1 MDIHLPGI
9 LVTGASGFVGR
20 NFLDVVTGKYR
31 LFCIARQ
38 SQKEA
43 GVPKDENT
51 RWAQVDIANWETLR
65 EVKHCIK
72 RNGGAEYVLHLAGY
86 YDFTNAPNQ
95 EYERTNVFG
104 TRNVLTLTKEIRAKR
119 FIFASSLA
127 ACKFP
132 SAGEALDEQ
141 SAPDADFP
149 YAWSKRFGEDMMK
162 EYAEFF
168 SISII
173 RVAAVFSD
181 WCEYPP
187 LYMLLKTWLSKAWN
201 ARILAG
207 QGESAVPYIHI
218 NDLIKLFLRVIEKS
232 DRLPQFAV
240 FNASPNHTTSHLD
253 LFFAS
258 TRYYY
263 GEEIKPVR
271 MPRIF
276 VAPGLFFRQ
285 FFGRLFGHPSF
296 EKLWMVKYIDK
307 KLNVDATKTQ
317 EELGWNPASRN
328 DLTRRLLILVK
339 NMKNYGNVWHLRN
352 EAALKRV
359 TKRPNLIV
367 YEALVILKD
376 EFIKESEAFLL
387 LPQNQNRLCDYHKM
401 DPNVLKWFLAL
412 LFEVV
417 ATGVR
422 TNDRMFIRN
431 YAQII
436 AYRRYQ
442 EGFNCDQVCDFLTS
456 MGKIIMLLLLVKAE
470 LKDMKQYV
478 YDYID
483 LSFQLAVDEVEST
496 FEGLESCSTE
506 ILEKVKRFDFL
517 TGSGDLERIVQQF
530 TDFCQEDMENQLKSE
545 FRS

>member
-1 MDIHLPGI
+1 MNTHLPGI

-20 NFLDVVTGKYR
+20 NFLEVVMGKYR

-43 GVPKDENT
+43 GVPKDENV
-51 RWAQVDIANWETLR
+51 RWTQVDIANWETLR
-65 EVKHCIK
+65 EVIACIN
-72 RNGGAEYVLHLAGY
+72 RNGGAEHVLHLAGY

-104 TRNVLTLTKEIRAKR
+104 TRNVLTLAKEIGAKQ

-132 SAGEALDEQ
+132 PAGEALDEQ

-149 YAWSKRFGEDMMK
+149 YAWSKRVAEDMMK
-162 EYAEFF
+162 EHSEFY

-173 RVAAVFSD
+173 RMAAVFSD

-187 LYMLLKTWLSKAWN
+187 LYMFLKTWLSKAWD

-207 QGESAVPYIHI
+207 KGESAVPYSHI
-218 NDLIKLFLRVIEKS
+218 NDLIKLFLRVIEKK
-232 DRLPQFAV
+232 DQLPQFTI

-253 LFFAS
+253 LFNAS
-258 TRYYY
+258 TRYYF
-263 GEEIKPVR
+263 GDEIKPVK
-271 MPRIF
+271 MARIF
-276 VAPGLFFRQ
+276 VAMGLFSRQ
-285 FFGRLFGHPSF
+285 FFGRLCGHPSF

-307 KLNVDATKTQ
+307 KLTVDATKSHQ
-317 EELGWNPASRN
+317 ELGWDPASRN
-328 DLTRRLLILVK
+328 DLKRRLLILVE
-339 NMKNYGNVWHLRN
+339 NMKNHGNVWHMRN

-359 TKRPNLIV
+359 AKRPNLII
-367 YEALVILKD
+367 YEALVLLREKYI
-376 EFIKESEAFLL
+376 EETEAFLL
-387 LPQNQNRLCDYHKM
+387 LPNNQTRFCDYHKM
-401 DPNVLKWFLAL
+401 DPDLLKWFLAL
-412 LFEVV
+412 LFQVT

-436 AYRRYQ
+436 AYRRYE
-442 EGFNCDQVCDFLTS
+442 EGFDCNQVCDFLIS
-456 MGKIIMLLLLVKAE
+456 MGKLITLLLLVKAG

-483 LSFQLAVDEVEST
+483 LSFQLAADEVEDT
-496 FEGLESCSTE
+496 FERLESRSTE
-506 ILEKVKRFDFL
+506 FLEKVKKFDFL
-517 TGSGDLERIVQQF
+517 AESADLEGMVRQLKDI
-530 TDFCQEDMENQLKSE
+530 CQDDLENQLSSE
-545 FRS
+545 FHG

>member
-20 NFLDVVTGKYR
+20 NFLEVAAGKYR
-31 LFCIARQ
+31 LFCIARR

-43 GVPKDENT
+43 GVPKDENS
-51 RWAQVDIANWETLR
+51 RWTQVDIANWETLR
-65 EVKHCIK
+65 EVKRCIK

-104 TRNVLTLTKEIRAKR
+104 TRNVLTLAKEIGAKR

-132 SAGEALDEQ
+132 PAGESLDEQ
-141 SAPDADFP
+141 SAPDASFP
-149 YAWSKRFGEDMMK
+149 YAWSKRVGEDMMK
-162 EYAEFF
+162 EYADFF
-168 SISII
+168 SISVI
-173 RVAAVFSD
+173 RLAAVFSD

-187 LYMLLKTWLSKAWN
+187 LYMFLKTWLSKAWD

-207 QGESAVPYIHI
+207 KGESAVPYIHI
-218 NDLIKLFLRVIEKS
+218 NDLIKFFLLVIEKS
-232 DRLPQFAV
+232 DQLPQFAIL
-240 FNASPNHTTSHLD
+240 NASPNHTTSHMN
-253 LFFAS
+253 LFKAS
-258 TRYYY
+258 TRYYF
-263 GEEIKPVR
+263 GDEIKPVR
-271 MPRIF
+271 MARIF
-276 VAPGLFFRQ
+276 AGMGLFFRQ
-285 FFGRLFGHPSF
+285 FFGGLCGHPSF

-307 KLNVDATKTQ
+307 KLTVDATKSQ

-328 DLTRRLLILVK
+328 DLKRRLLILVE
-339 NMKNYGNVWHLRN
+339 NMKNYGNVWNLRN

-367 YEALVILKD
+367 YEALVMLRD
-376 EFIKESEAFLL
+376 EFMKETEAFLL
-387 LPQNQNRLCDYHKM
+387 LPNNQIQFCDYLKM
-401 DPNVLKWFLAL
+401 DPDVLKWFIAL
-412 LFEVV
+412 LFQVT

-436 AYRRYQ
+436 AYRRYE
-442 EGFNCDQVCDFLTS
+442 EGFDCDQVCDFLIS
-456 MGKIIMLLLLVKAE
+456 MGRLITLLLLVKGE

-478 YDYID
+478 YNYID
-483 LSFQLAVDEVEST
+483 LSFQLVADEVEDT
-496 FEGLESCSTE
+496 FERLESRSTE
-506 ILEKVKRFDFL
+506 FMEKLKKFDFL
-517 TGSGDLERIVQQF
+517 TESADLEGMVRQLKDI
-530 TDFCQEDMENQLKSE
+530 CQDDLENQISSE
-545 FRS
+545 FHD